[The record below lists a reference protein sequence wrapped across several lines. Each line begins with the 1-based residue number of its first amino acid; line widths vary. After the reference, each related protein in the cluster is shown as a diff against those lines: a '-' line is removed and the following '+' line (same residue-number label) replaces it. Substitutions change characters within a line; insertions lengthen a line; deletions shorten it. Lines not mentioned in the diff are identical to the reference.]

1 MAALAD
7 TVGPLLR
14 DRETRA
20 AALDAL
26 EAHAVPIERSV
37 SLGAAPAL
45 GELLALDVAEVSP
58 AEFDRIGLLLAR
70 LGAEAPDDP
79 ASLYGAAFGEGRLL
93 VFYRSEGNALAQTL
107 RKPAEE
113 LTREDALH
121 VACSDAFLPYAYV
134 RGVTKLLVAAGY
146 PSTMEYYG
154 MYLSEEPTQM
164 CAFIIQQLPG
174 RGGRTWPWP
183 QSLTAHATAGRR
195 YRPTISRASWCSCC
209 WS

>member
-1 MAALAD
+1 MAALSAG

-26 EAHAVPIERSV
+26 DAHAVPIERSV

-45 GELLALDVAEVSP
+45 GELLALDVAEVGP

-70 LGAEAPDDP
+70 LAAEASDDP
-79 ASLYGAAFGEGRLL
+79 ASVYGAAWGEGRLL
-93 VFYRSEGNALAQTL
+93 AFWRSEGNAVARAL

-121 VACSDAFLPYAYV
+121 LACSEAMLLQASV
-134 RGVTKLLVAAGY
+134 RGSTKLIAAAGFA
-146 PSTMEYYG
+146 TTLE
-154 MYLSEEPTQM
+154 
-164 CAFIIQQLPG
+164 FIGVWMTEDPIM
-174 RGGRTWPWP
+174 R
-183 QSLTAHATAGRR
+183 
-195 YRPTISRASWCSCC
+195 
-209 WS
+209 

>member
-1 MAALAD
+1 MAAALSAD

-26 EAHAVPIERSV
+26 DAHAVPIERSV

-45 GELLALDVAEVSP
+45 GELLALDVAEVGP

-70 LGAEAPDDP
+70 LVAEISDDP
-79 ASLYGAAFGEGRLL
+79 ASVCGAVWGQGRWLAFW
-93 VFYRSEGNALAQTL
+93 RSEGNAWARAL

-121 VACSDAFLPYAYV
+121 VACSEALGPHYYI
-134 RGVTKLLVAAGY
+134 RGVSKPIAAAGFAT
-146 PSTMEYYG
+146 TMEFFGAY
-154 MYLSEEPTQM
+154 MTEDPMQ
-164 CAFIIQQLPG
+164 
-174 RGGRTWPWP
+174 R
-183 QSLTAHATAGRR
+183 
-195 YRPTISRASWCSCC
+195 
-209 WS
+209 

>member
-1 MAALAD
+1 MAALAAD

-26 EAHAVPIERSV
+26 DAHAVPIERSV

-45 GELLALDVAEVSP
+45 GELLALDVAEVGP

-70 LGAEAPDDP
+70 LAAEASDDP
-79 ASLYGAAFGEGRLL
+79 ASVYGAAWGEGRLL
-93 VFYRSEGNALAQTL
+93 AFWRSEGNAVARAL

-121 VACSDAFLPYAYV
+121 IACSVALDPQASV
-134 RGVTKLLVAAGY
+134 RGWTEPIAATG
-146 PSTMEYYG
+146 SATTMEYIG
-154 MYLSEEPTQM
+154 VWMTEDPLQ
-164 CAFIIQQLPG
+164 
-174 RGGRTWPWP
+174 R
-183 QSLTAHATAGRR
+183 
-195 YRPTISRASWCSCC
+195 
-209 WS
+209 

>member
-1 MAALAD
+1 MAALAAD

-26 EAHAVPIERSV
+26 DAHAVPIERSV

-45 GELLALDVAEVSP
+45 GELLALDVAEVGP

-70 LGAEAPDDP
+70 LVAEASDDP
-79 ASLYGAAFGEGRLL
+79 ASVFGAAWGEGRWLA
-93 VFYRSEGNALAQTL
+93 FHRSEGNAVAQAL

-121 VACSDAFLPYAYV
+121 VACSNAYSVQAWV
-134 RGVTKLLVAAGY
+134 RGATKPIAAAGFAT
-146 PSTMEYYG
+146 TMES
-154 MYLSEEPTQM
+154 MAVFMTEDPMST
-164 CAFIIQQLPG
+164 
-174 RGGRTWPWP
+174 
-183 QSLTAHATAGRR
+183 
-195 YRPTISRASWCSCC
+195 
-209 WS
+209 

>member
-1 MAALAD
+1 MAALSAT

-26 EAHAVPIERSV
+26 DAHAVPIERSV

-45 GELLALDVAEVSP
+45 GELLALDAAEVGP

-70 LGAEAPDDP
+70 LVAEASDDP
-79 ASLYGAAFGEGRLL
+79 ASVYGAAWGEGRLL
-93 VFYRSEGNALAQTL
+93 AFWRSEGNAVARAL

-121 VACSDAFLPYAYV
+121 FACAEAVWTQAYIRGCTKAF
-134 RGVTKLLVAAGY
+134 AATGFAT
-146 PSTMEYYG
+146 TMEFMAVFMAEG
-154 MYLSEEPTQM
+154 PLSM
-164 CAFIIQQLPG
+164 
-174 RGGRTWPWP
+174 
-183 QSLTAHATAGRR
+183 
-195 YRPTISRASWCSCC
+195 
-209 WS
+209 

>member
-1 MAALAD
+1 MAALAAD

-26 EAHAVPIERSV
+26 DAHAVPIERSV

-45 GELLALDVAEVSP
+45 GELLALDAAEVGP

-70 LGAEAPDDP
+70 LVAEASDDP
-79 ASLYGAAFGEGRLL
+79 ASVYGAAWGEGRW
-93 VFYRSEGNALAQTL
+93 VAFWRSEGNAVARAL

-121 VACSDAFLPYAYV
+121 LACADAFWAQASVRGYTKPYA
-134 RGVTKLLVAAGY
+134 AAGFAT
-146 PSTMEYYG
+146 TMEFFG
-154 MYLSEEPTQM
+154 AWMTEDPTQ
-164 CAFIIQQLPG
+164 
-174 RGGRTWPWP
+174 R
-183 QSLTAHATAGRR
+183 
-195 YRPTISRASWCSCC
+195 
-209 WS
+209 